1 MLVVIL
7 IFTIFNSV
15 IFCLL
20 SGIFAWSIVSDLK
33 KSKEKRAAQ
42 VAALEEAK
50 MRNSRNNSG
59 SN

>member
-1 MLVVIL
+1 MLVAIL

-20 SGIFAWSIVSDLK
+20 SGLFVWSIISDLK

-42 VAALEEAK
+42 IAALKEAK
-50 MRNSRNNSG
+50 KLNSSNNSADD
-59 SN
+59 